1 MSVFPTMASTGVQPP
16 IILTRLTKNTGDT
29 ATRHHALWLTSTSE
43 QLFLVRNKLDEKYVA
58 LFESGS
64 QKDRHHG
71 TSGAKEGFR
80 SIGRFSKKN
89 NLLGIFWPLPF

>member
-80 SIGRFSKKN
+80 SIGRFSKK
-89 NLLGIFWPLPF
+89 LPIWYILAPL